1 MIFISHNSKDKPIVE
16 QLAVRLSDVYGQE
29 NVFYDSWSI
38 QPGEGIIDKMNQ
50 GLQKCKFFFF
60 FVSKNSLAS
69 KMVTMEWQ
77 NAIML
82 SAQDGVKL
90 IPIRLDGSIM
100 PPILT
105 QTLFLD
111 LFTNGLESTLK
122 QAVDVIEGRNT
133 FTRESTEF
141 SNLVAHISTAND
153 KILIDIEA
161 LHYMEPKSSF
171 MVVLSNSQYE
181 AEVQMRENGMSQT
194 GYNENVLQVPNM
206 ICNGWYIG
214 VTQATIPNFPFGI
227 DVIKISNSEL
237 KLVSVLHQVGQN
249 KWKLI
254 PTNHI
259 PS

>member
-82 SAQDGVKL
+82 SAQDDVKL

-100 PPILT
+100 PAILT

-111 LFTNGLESTLK
+111 LFTNGLETTLK

-133 FTRESTEF
+133 YTRENSDF
-141 SNLVAHISTAND
+141 SNLVARVNPTTD
-153 KILIDIEA
+153 KITIDIVA
-161 LHYMEPKSSF
+161 KHFMEPKSIF
-171 MVVLSNSQYE
+171 IIALSNNNNE
-181 AEVQMRENGMSQT
+181 ANVHLRAPGMSQT
-194 GYNENVLQVPNM
+194 GYHENVFDIPNTV
-206 ICNGWYIG
+206 CNGWYIG
-214 VTQATIPNFPFGI
+214 VSEATVPNFPFGI
-227 DVIKISNSEL
+227 DIDKISSAEL
-237 KLVSVLHQVGQN
+237 KLVGVFHAVGENQ
-249 KWKLI
+249 WQPLPI
-254 PTNHI
+254 EYI
-259 PS
+259 